1 MKYKKSLFLII
12 LFLSVL
18 NSKAQE
24 TYLFVGKAL
33 DSETLDPI
41 QYTHVINLK
50 NSKGGLT
57 NNNGYFF
64 QKVVLGDYLKLS
76 FMGYNTLYFQVQNNN
91 SDTLT
96 FLLVRKVFELK
107 NVDVYPWTRR
117 EFRYKFVYK
126 DFNSD
131 SIDWLLNIIKVSKA
145 ELLAIHNNKPYI
157 AIPIF
162 SNFKTK
168 KEKQI
173 IRLEALKKWLK
184 HDKRYRVMLVKVT
197 GYKDLEL
204 NQFIRYCNFSKRYI
218 SYARSYYL
226 SSAIEKKHI
235 EFEKNKLLLIQK
247 KAQ

>member
-18 NSKAQE
+18 NSIAQK
-24 TYLFVGKAL
+24 TYLFVGKVL
-33 DSETLDPI
+33 DSETLEPI
-41 QYTHVINLK
+41 EYTHIINLK
-50 NSKGGLT
+50 NSKGGLS

-64 QKVVLGDYLKLS
+64 QKVNEGDYLKLS
-76 FMGYNTLYFQVQNNN
+76 FMGYNTLYYQALNNKP
-91 SDTLT
+91 DTLI

-107 NVDVYPWTRR
+107 SVDVYPWTRR

-131 SIDWLLNIIKVSKA
+131 SIDWLLNKIRVPKA
-145 ELLAIHNNKPYI
+145 ELLAIHNNKPFI
-157 AIPIF
+157 VIPIF

-173 IRLEALKKWLK
+173 VRLEALKKWLK
-184 HDKRYRVMLVKVT
+184 HDKRYRAMIVKVT
-197 GYKDLEL
+197 GYKGLEL
-204 NQFIRYCNFSKRYI
+204 NKFIKYCNFSKRYI

-226 SSAIEKKHI
+226 TSAIEKKYI
-235 EFEKNKLLLIQK
+235 EFEKIK
-247 KAQ
+247 KVD